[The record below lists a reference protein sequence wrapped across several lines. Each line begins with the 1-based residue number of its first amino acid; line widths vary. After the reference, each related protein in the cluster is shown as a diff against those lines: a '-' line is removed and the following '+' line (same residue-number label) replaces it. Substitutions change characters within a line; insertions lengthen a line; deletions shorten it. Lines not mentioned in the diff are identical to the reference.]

1 MDVLLMT
8 IQEISWLTVLM
19 VFSGT
24 LFGVMLGALPGLGSI
39 VGISVVLPFTF
50 SLDSAS
56 AIALLLGVYAGSI
69 YGGSLSSILIN
80 TPGTPQSACTAFEG
94 YPMALKGKA
103 GEAIGWATTA
113 SVLGGCFSCL
123 LFLIF
128 APQLAACSAKFGAV
142 EISALIFLGM
152 SSICTLSAGSKCKG
166 IFSGLVGLMFA
177 IVGQDPMTG
186 EVRFTFDCYPL
197 MSGITLIPVVVGAF
211 AIAEVLAR
219 VDAITRTEI
228 VNPIKCSRMILP
240 SFGQIIRRWKTL
252 LKSSLIG
259 VAIGVLPGAGST
271 AAAFISYGEA
281 KRSSP
286 HKKNFGHGEPD
297 GIIAAEA
304 SNNAVTGGALVP
316 SMALGIPGDAVT
328 AIMLATLILH
338 GVVPGVRLMQE
349 SPTIVLSA
357 FVTLCMANILLIPC
371 GMLVMRG
378 FSQLLRIP
386 EQLFLPSIYLI
397 CLLGAYSSRGNMLDL
412 YLALIAGGMG
422 IVFRYFA
429 VPVAPMVIGLV
440 LGAPFEYSLRQ
451 SYIVTEGN
459 ITGSLLEHPIALFLL
474 TLTALIQTA
483 PWFSARIAAR
493 REANA
498 AVKPLPHSEPG
509 LSNKENAS

>member
-1 MDVLLMT
+1 MDILIAT
-8 IQEISWLTVLM
+8 IQDISWLTLLM
-19 VFSGT
+19 VFAGT
-24 LFGVMLGALPGLGSI
+24 LFGVVLGALPGLGSI

-50 SLDSAS
+50 SLDNAS

-69 YGGSLSSILIN
+69 YGGSITSILIN
-80 TPGTPQSACTAFEG
+80 TPGTPQSACTALEG
-94 YPMALKGKA
+94 YPMALKGQA
-103 GEAIGWATTA
+103 GEAIGWATIS

-123 LFLIF
+123 LFIIF

-142 EISALIFLGM
+142 EITALVFLGM
-152 SSICTLSAGSKCKG
+152 SSICTLSAESRCKG

-186 EVRFTFDCYPL
+186 EVRFTFDWYPL

-219 VDAITRTEI
+219 VDAITRTEV
-228 VNPIKCSRMILP
+228 VNPISCKRMVLP
-240 SFGQIIRRWKTL
+240 SPAQLLRHWKTL
-252 LKSSLIG
+252 LKSSCIG
-259 VAIGVLPGAGST
+259 MAIGVLPGAGST

-281 KRSSP
+281 RRSSP
-286 HKKNFGHGEPD
+286 NSKNFGKGEPD

-338 GVVPGVRLMQE
+338 GVVPGVRLMEE

-357 FVTLCMANILLIPC
+357 FVTLTIANILLIPC
-371 GMLVMRG
+371 GMLVIRG
-378 FSQLLRIP
+378 FSHLLRIP
-386 EQLFLPSIYLI
+386 EQLFLPFIYLI

-412 YLALIAGGMG
+412 YLALLAGGMG
-422 IVFRYFA
+422 MAFRYFS

-451 SYIVTEGN
+451 AFIVTEGH
-459 ITGSLLEHPIALFLL
+459 ILGSLMEHPIALFLL
-474 TLTALIQTA
+474 ALTVLIQLA
-483 PWFSARIAAR
+483 PWLSTRMAAR
-493 REANA
+493 REARA
-498 AVKPLPHSEPG
+498 LGGPQPG
-509 LSNKENAS
+509 QQS